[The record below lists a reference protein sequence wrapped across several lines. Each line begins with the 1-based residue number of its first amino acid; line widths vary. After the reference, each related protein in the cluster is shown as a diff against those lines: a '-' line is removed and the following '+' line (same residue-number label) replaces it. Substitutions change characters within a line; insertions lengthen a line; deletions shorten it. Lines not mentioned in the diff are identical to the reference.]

1 MFDEPWTHDSATSI
15 LSIFQPKFYFTP
27 LLAHL
32 WWSDSTVP
40 RNAQDFSLS
49 ACGTPPQTPMPSCWS
64 LICAPVGCLDGNLP
78 LVWTC
83 ANLCKPW
90 AMESRSAPLTSYH
103 AKPSNHMEIVEP
115 PLVCS
120 LPCGTGDLSGI
131 HSCSSEAHDVLG
143 AVIEMP
149 HLRGRDVDILLG
161 QPWTH
166 ETEPTS
172 GSWSSKP

>member
-1 MFDEPWTHDSATSI
+1 
-15 LSIFQPKFYFTP
+15 
-27 LLAHL
+27 
-32 WWSDSTVP
+32 
-40 RNAQDFSLS
+40 
-49 ACGTPPQTPMPSCWS
+49 
-64 LICAPVGCLDGNLP
+64 
-78 LVWTC
+78 
-83 ANLCKPW
+83 
-90 AMESRSAPLTSYH
+90 MESRSAPLTSYH

-172 GSWSSKP
+172 GSWSSKPQKNNHHHKCPWRTKLTGPCGLKTSPIFPCHACFESDIEPMYFLSSQLL